1 MKVTSF
7 HFMPYRDLP
16 DDVETRYRSVWVD
29 APWSE
34 LGDARKAGDFF
45 NQSIDEL
52 MLAAELGFDGL
63 GTNEHHQNPYGFM
76 CNPNLFGSILARLT
90 RERGLDVA
98 LVQLG
103 ATLAATSPPTRIAEE
118 YAVLDCLSDGRLI
131 AGVPVGIG
139 ADAAMSYGVPP
150 IVQRARW
157 REGIELMLRAWTD
170 PEVFAWNGE
179 HYQLR
184 SVNLWPRPV
193 QTPHPPLLVPGAHSA
208 STWDM
213 CHERDWPYA
222 FLSYF
227 GASAAESAMD
237 GFWAR
242 ADAHGRDR
250 NPYRASFLQLV
261 GVADTDEQA
270 EALYGPHLE
279 YFYKKL
285 LHFPPPYFTPPGYVE
300 YAESARRLQGD
311 ARVAAAG
318 SQGAHRA
325 RHDRPRLRGRGQP
338 GDRAR
343 PAGGDRTPPRR
354 GPSPGDHAVRL
365 HAPRPRR
372 GEHPAHGVGRPAAPA
387 DALGRRGLG
396 IEVVAD
402 RRVGE
407 GRGMTVRTVPLR
419 HCDFEAKV
427 RVAGDGPPLV
437 YLHPAAGPGWDP
449 FLDALAERHTVYAPD
464 HPGTGETARDAIHRV
479 PGLWDLVLI
488 YDELLDALG
497 LDTVPLVGASF
508 GGMVA
513 CEVAAHRRTAIS
525 RLVLLDPI
533 GLWRDDAPVAQYM
546 TMTPDE
552 LPGVLFHDPSGPAAQ
567 AALAMPDSADELAVA
582 MADAVWAMGAT
593 GKFVWPIPDK
603 GLARRLHRVTA
614 PALVV
619 WGEHDRLVSPVYAE
633 EFAARLADARVE
645 IVPDAGHVPQV
656 ERLDVVAPLVL
667 DFLAA

>member
-227 GASAAESAMD
+227 GAGAAESAMD

-261 GVADTDEQA
+261 ARGRHRRAGRGPVRPAPRVLLQ
-270 EALYGPHLE
+270 EAPALPAA
-279 YFYKKL
+279 L
-285 LHFPPPYFTPPGYVE
+285 LHAAGLRGVRRP
-300 YAESARRLQGD
+300 ARRLQGD

-318 SQGAHRA
+318 PEGAHRA
-325 RHDRPRLRGRGQP
+325 RHDRARLRGRRQP
-338 GDRAR
+338 GDGAR
-343 PAGGDRTPPRR
+343 PARGDRAPPRR
-354 GPSPGDHAVRL
+354 GASPGDHAVRL
-365 HAPRPRR
+365 HAARARR
-372 GEHPAHGVGRPAAPA
+372 EQHPAHGVGRPAAPA
-387 DALGRRGLG
+387 DALGRGGLG
-396 IEVVAD
+396 S
-402 RRVGE
+402 
-407 GRGMTVRTVPLR
+407 
-419 HCDFEAKV
+419 KWW
-427 RVAGDGPPLV
+427 PPTAS
-437 YLHPAAGPGWDP
+437 PSARAA
-449 FLDALAERHTVYAPD
+449 A
-464 HPGTGETARDAIHRV
+464 
-479 PGLWDLVLI
+479 
-488 YDELLDALG
+488 
-497 LDTVPLVGASF
+497 
-508 GGMVA
+508 
-513 CEVAAHRRTAIS
+513 
-525 RLVLLDPI
+525 
-533 GLWRDDAPVAQYM
+533 
-546 TMTPDE
+546 
-552 LPGVLFHDPSGPAAQ
+552 
-567 AALAMPDSADELAVA
+567 
-582 MADAVWAMGAT
+582 
-593 GKFVWPIPDK
+593 
-603 GLARRLHRVTA
+603 
-614 PALVV
+614 
-619 WGEHDRLVSPVYAE
+619 
-633 EFAARLADARVE
+633 
-645 IVPDAGHVPQV
+645 
-656 ERLDVVAPLVL
+656 
-667 DFLAA
+667 